1 MHNENT
7 FNKEKFKDLLES
19 AKGDRSINKYAN
31 DSGVSAAH
39 ISRLLRKLINTPPSP
54 EIIHKLTSTA
64 YNDISYRD
72 MMEAAGHIVT
82 SQNFSNNL
90 VKENNESYNAFY
102 QIEKKSYKEK
112 ISQKKKLK
120 QIFLQIILSY
130 LYEMPY
136 EWSIH
141 KTDNNLISDMV
152 IKIED
157 YEYDRQS
164 IIFQPTLKENLIP
177 LLQVYQ
183 LYGRLSTIEFDTK
196 EKVIIAVNSQKYY
209 NYFKKNIPISLKINL
224 YIMLIDI
231 ENHEVIKEEKI
242 ANYN

>member
-1 MHNENT
+1 
-7 FNKEKFKDLLES
+7 
-19 AKGDRSINKYAN
+19 
-31 DSGVSAAH
+31 
-39 ISRLLRKLINTPPSP
+39 
-54 EIIHKLTSTA
+54 
-64 YNDISYRD
+64 
-72 MMEAAGHIVT
+72 MEAAGHIVT